1 MFVIGK
7 ISLFGNMPRFHL
19 TTTQAWR
26 DSEKYV
32 NGSVAYF
39 IAPCHPQQDSRHS
52 NHCFCTLC
60 VFNMDLLFCDN
71 KKKGGGEGRGW
82 AYRVFFSLFFFSS
95 VNNWT
100 KVRESKDTR
109 REKAAENTGD
119 CQAACDKTF
128 TRELSPCHK
137 ALLFWIPKG
146 FEFPNKLLKVDK
158 FLLCQT
164 TADCSTG
171 HTFEPPLPEVVWR
184 RFKSLYLRIGNPLKC
199 NAALS

>member
-1 MFVIGK
+1 MLQETKAGMVKKNNSIMFVIGK

-71 KKKGGGEGRGW
+71 KKKKRGRGRGW
-82 AYRVFFSLFFFSS
+82 AYRVFFSLFLFFSS

-100 KVRESKDTR
+100 KVRESEDTR

-128 TRELSPCHK
+128 TRELSACHK

-146 FEFPNKLLKVDK
+146 FEFPNKL
-158 FLLCQT
+158 FGRQIC
-164 TADCSTG
+164 
-171 HTFEPPLPEVVWR
+171 
-184 RFKSLYLRIGNPLKC
+184 
-199 NAALS
+199 ALSNDSGLQHRSHLWTPLAGGSMKEI